1 MTTSRFVL
9 GLVTATAALSFGSP
23 VHALP
28 NVDVFVDGTAVG
40 SVTWVSDGFG
50 GYKTNQTTF
59 GDLGIDLYQVR
70 VGNSFA
76 TPTSNTF
83 GNGWDFGYGLG
94 FTFTT
99 STAKTLKLV
108 YDVDF
113 LGPVGPSVTADSSL
127 IGTLVDGTGGGVGIT
142 APASGHVQTVT
153 FIPGSGD
160 NVALSVGPT
169 LSGPATGNSG
179 TSYQY
184 GEYAVTQP
192 VTGNWTGFQVV
203 SEFTLAP
210 GSSAV
215 ALDGVLSVSAVPEPN
230 AYTMMVAGLLA
241 IGFIG
246 SSRHLQRQLL
256 FLHLF

>member
-1 MTTSRFVL
+1 MTTFRFLL
-9 GLVTATAALSFGSP
+9 GLVTATAALSLVNP
-23 VHALP
+23 AQALP
-28 NVDVFVDGTAVG
+28 NVDVFVDGTQVG
-40 SVTWVSDGFG
+40 TVTWVPDGFG

-83 GNGWDFGYGLG
+83 GSGWDFGYGLG
-94 FTFTT
+94 FTFNTA
-99 STAKTLKLV
+99 SAKTLKLV

-113 LGPVGPSVTADSSL
+113 LGPVGPSVTADSSI
-127 IGTLVDGTGGGVGIT
+127 IGTLVDGTGLTGVGIT
-142 APASGHVQTVT
+142 APTSGHVQTVT

-160 NVALSVGPT
+160 NVALSVGPS

-184 GEYAVTQP
+184 GEYAVSQS
-192 VTGNWTGFQVV
+192 VAGNWTGFQVV

-215 ALDGVLSVSAVPEPN
+215 TLDGVLSVSAVPEPN
-230 AYTMMVAGLLA
+230 AFVMMVAGLLA
-241 IGFIG
+241 IGFVG
-246 SSRHLQRQLL
+246 SRRLY
-256 FLHLF
+256 